1 MKFEVGLII
10 DIEQTITELET
21 NHYSRTKLVLNPGE
35 YAIRGSIIDIFPSNS
50 NAPIR
55 LELFDTVIDDIRTF
69 EPTTQ
74 RSLSKNDRVEI
85 APYDKSIKR
94 HEYVIPHE
102 ILFDLSIGD
111 KVVHINHGIGIY
123 QGLERMK
130 FGEFEG
136 EYAVVEYQEGDKI
149 FIPIEQ
155 LARIYKFSG
164 GISPVINSLRDKQ
177 WEKTQQKVKK
187 VVKDIAKDL
196 FSLYK
201 NRKLR
206 EGFAFQED
214 SELILQMEE
223 TFPFQET
230 RDQLKAIEDIRK
242 DMESRKAMDRLV
254 CGDVGFGKTEVAIR
268 AALKAVIS
276 RKQVAVLAPTT
287 ILSKQ
292 HYEVFKCRIGS
303 LGVNVEFINRFKT
316 KKEQKE
322 TLNKLKMGTIDVIV
336 GTHRLLQ
343 KDIEFA
349 DLGLLIIDEEQRFGV
364 IAKEMLKKYRSHIDV
379 LTLSATPL
387 PRTLYMSIS
396 GIRDISV
403 INTPPLERLP
413 ILTESH
419 EFDIGYIR
427 DKIKFELKRKGQVF
441 ILHNRISDIIHLQ
454 NQIHNVLPEIDIRVG
469 HGQMSANQLEQLMI
483 DFYEGKFPVLI
494 ATTIIENGVDI
505 PNAHTMI
512 INNAE
517 HFGLAQLHQLRGR
530 VGRNQVQSYCYL
542 LYKDKTLFTQE
553 VKERFEALME
563 FSALGSGYDIALRDL
578 ELRGIGN
585 ILGTA
590 QSGYMEA
597 VGFEFYMHILNE
609 AIAREKGEKH
619 RERPYLNISTR
630 MEAYIPEEYI
640 PDMSIRL
647 ALYKSIAV
655 LSSKQEV
662 INLVKECEDRFG
674 KLPDNLVVMLQLI
687 SHELDE

>member
-10 DIEQTITELET
+10 DIEQTISELEK
-21 NHYSRTKLVLNPGE
+21 NHYARTKLVLNPGE
-35 YAIRGSIIDIFPSNS
+35 YAVRGSIIDIFPSNS
-50 NAPIR
+50 NVPVR

-85 APYDKSIKR
+85 TPYDKSIKR

-102 ILFDLSIGD
+102 ILFELNIGD

-123 QGLERMK
+123 QGLQRMT
-130 FGEFEG
+130 FGKFEG

-164 GISPVINSLRDKQ
+164 ATSPIINSLRDKQ

-187 VVKDIAKDL
+187 VVKDVARDL
-196 FSLYK
+196 FHLYK

-214 SELILQMEE
+214 SELTLQLAES
-223 TFPFQET
+223 FPFRET

-242 DMESRKAMDRLV
+242 DMESSKAMDRLI

-268 AALKAVIS
+268 AALKAVVS
-276 RKQVAVLAPTT
+276 RKQVAMLAPTT

-292 HYEVFKCRIGS
+292 HYEVIKSRLEE
-303 LGVNVEFINRFKT
+303 LGVVVEFINRFKT
-316 KKEQKE
+316 RKEQKE
-322 TLNKLKMGTIDVIV
+322 TLQRLKMGQIDIIV

-343 KDIEFA
+343 KDIEFF

-364 IAKEMLKKYRSHIDV
+364 MAKEMLKQYRSHIDV

-413 ILTESH
+413 IITEAH
-419 EFDIGYIR
+419 EFDIPYIR

-454 NQIHNVLPEIDIRVG
+454 NQLHQVLPDIDIRVG
-469 HGQMSANQLEQLMI
+469 HGQMSSNQLEKLMI
-483 DFYEGKFPVLI
+483 DFYEDKFHVLI

-542 LYKDKTLFTQE
+542 LYRNKVLFTQE

-563 FSALGSGYDIALRDL
+563 FSTLGSGYDIALRDL

-609 AIAREKGEKH
+609 AIAREKGEKY

-630 MEAYIPEEYI
+630 MQAYIPEEYI

-655 LSSKQEV
+655 LDSKQAV
-662 INLVKECEDRFG
+662 IELVKECEDRFG
-674 KLPDNLVVMLQLI
+674 KLPDNLVVMMQLI
-687 SHELDE
+687 SYELE

>member
-1 MKFEVGLII
+1 
-10 DIEQTITELET
+10 
-21 NHYSRTKLVLNPGE
+21 
-35 YAIRGSIIDIFPSNS
+35 
-50 NAPIR
+50 
-55 LELFDTVIDDIRTF
+55 
-69 EPTTQ
+69 
-74 RSLSKNDRVEI
+74 
-85 APYDKSIKR
+85 
-94 HEYVIPHE
+94 
-102 ILFDLSIGD
+102 
-111 KVVHINHGIGIY
+111 
-123 QGLERMK
+123 
-130 FGEFEG
+130 
-136 EYAVVEYQEGDKI
+136 
-149 FIPIEQ
+149 
-155 LARIYKFSG
+155 
-164 GISPVINSLRDKQ
+164 
-177 WEKTQQKVKK
+177 
-187 VVKDIAKDL
+187 
-196 FSLYK
+196 
-201 NRKLR
+201 
-206 EGFAFQED
+206 
-214 SELILQMEE
+214 
-223 TFPFQET
+223 
-230 RDQLKAIEDIRK
+230 
-242 DMESRKAMDRLV
+242 MESSKAMDRLI

-268 AALKAVIS
+268 AALKAVVS
-276 RKQVAVLAPTT
+276 RKQVAMLAPTT

-292 HYEVFKCRIGS
+292 HYEVIKNRLEE
-303 LGVNVEFINRFKT
+303 LGVVVEFINRFKT
-316 KKEQKE
+316 RKEQKE
-322 TLNKLKMGTIDVIV
+322 TLQRLKMGHIDIIV

-343 KDIEFA
+343 KDIEFF

-364 IAKEMLKKYRSHIDV
+364 MAKEMLKQYRSHIDV

-413 ILTESH
+413 IITEAH
-419 EFDIGYIR
+419 EFDVSYIR

-441 ILHNRISDIIHLQ
+441 ILHNRISDIIHLR
-454 NQIHNVLPEIDIRVG
+454 NQLHNVLPEIDIRIG
-469 HGQMSANQLEQLMI
+469 HGQMSSNQLEKLMI
-483 DFYEGKFPVLI
+483 DFYEDKFHVLI

-542 LYKDKTLFTQE
+542 LYRDKSLFTSE

-563 FSALGSGYDIALRDL
+563 FSTLGSGYDIALRDL

-609 AIAREKGEKH
+609 AIAREKGEKY

-630 MEAYIPEEYI
+630 MQAYIPEEYI

-655 LSSKQEV
+655 LDSKQAV
-662 INLVKECEDRFG
+662 IELVKECEDRFG
-674 KLPDNLVVMLQLI
+674 KLPDNLVVMMQLI
-687 SHELDE
+687 SYELE